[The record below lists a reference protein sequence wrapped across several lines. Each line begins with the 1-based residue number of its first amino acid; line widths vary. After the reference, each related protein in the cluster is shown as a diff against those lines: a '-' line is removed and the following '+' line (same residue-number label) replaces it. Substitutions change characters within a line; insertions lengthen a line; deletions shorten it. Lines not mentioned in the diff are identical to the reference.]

1 MLIHS
6 VSYVQLV
13 ILITIMKNVLL
24 FLFFVPFLAMSQES
38 GTISYEMTTKVDLGA
53 RGARMPKEI
62 RDRIPKERKANKEL
76 VFNKT
81 ESIYKTGKQTQPDE
95 AAGDGFGGRR
105 FRRRFMGGGPDRETY
120 KNISSAQIVDKN
132 EFMDKTFLIKGE
144 MPEYKWKITGAKKKI
159 LDYLAMEATTMV
171 DDTIQVTAWFT
182 PQIAI
187 SNGPQDFHGLPGM
200 ILALDRDNGKM
211 TIVATEVVFAALE
224 KDAITKPKKGKEVT
238 QEEFSE
244 IRREKS
250 KEMRGRRGGRDG
262 AVRIRRG

>member
-1 MLIHS
+1 MNKVLIF
-6 VSYVQLV
+6 
-13 ILITIMKNVLL
+13 LL
-24 FLFFVPFLAMSQES
+24 FLPFLTTGQES
-38 GTISYEMTTKVDLGA
+38 GTISYEMTMKVDLGA

-81 ESIYKTGKQTQPDE
+81 ESIYKTSKQTQPDE
-95 AAGDGFGGRR
+95 AVGDGFGGGRR
-105 FRRRFMGGGPDRETY
+105 FRMRFMGGGADRETY
-120 KNISSAQIVDKN
+120 KNLSSAQIVDKN
-132 EFMDKTFLIKGE
+132 EFMGKTFLINGE
-144 MPEYKWKITGAKKKI
+144 IQEYKWKITGAKKKI
-159 LDYLAMEATTMV
+159 LDYLTMEATTMV
-171 DDTIQVTAWFT
+171 DDTIQVSAWFT

-224 KDAITKPKKGKEVT
+224 KDAIKMPKKGKEVT

-250 KEMRGRRGGRDG
+250 KEMRGRRGGREG